1 MNRAASTARY
11 ALATLAVAFALLAG
25 ARIGSIPW
33 PDDPAMRGPMMG
45 RLGHYPPIPPG
56 LLAAAMAATLA
67 VALRQWWPRASY
79 VAATVALAAYLAQG
93 GTVPGAAVAAAVAV
107 IGLAC
112 RYGTSA
118 WRWLLLLIP
127 MLGARFL
134 APGHPVDALELG
146 RLGSTLL
153 WILVP
158 AAIWTARSAHR
169 ARLRRERDEELH
181 RATTDER
188 LRMARDVHDIVGHS
202 LSVISL
208 QSGVALRVL
217 DADPAQAR
225 ASLEAI
231 RASARESLAD
241 LRSALGVF
249 RADPDAAFLAPTPAL
264 DALPAL
270 VGRVRAGGP
279 DVTLTVSDA
288 AAAAPRGVQ
297 TAAYR
302 IVQESLTNAVRHAPG
317 ASVAVA
323 VAADG
328 GVLTVDVRDD
338 GGPAS
343 LVEGGGIRGMR
354 ERAASVGGMLDVSST
369 PAGTVVSARLPLSAP
384 DPHAPQ
390 EDPS

>member
-1 MNRAASTARY
+1 MTDGGGQADGGLGRWLGGGGGGAGKGWSGAQAPWVRGAWCAWAAPQAEEPGTIAPGWGAPGGWTSGW
-11 ALATLAVAFALLAG
+11 ALV
-25 ARIGSIPW
+25 RS
-33 PDDPAMRGPMMG
+33 
-45 RLGHYPPIPPG
+45 
-56 LLAAAMAATLA
+56 
-67 VALRQWWPRASY
+67 
-79 VAATVALAAYLAQG
+79 

-153 WILVP
+153 WILEP

-208 QSGVALRVL
+208 QSGIALRVL

-249 RADPDAAFLAPTPAL
+249 RADPDAAILAPTPAL

-302 IVQESLTNAVRHAPG
+302 IVQESLTNAVKHAPG
-317 ASVAVA
+317 CPVRVDVSGAPEAGVQVEVSNPLPAEA
-323 VAADG
+323 VAAPGSRVGLVGLTERLTLADG
-328 GVLTVDVRDD
+328 HFDAGVR
-338 GGPAS
+338 
-343 LVEGGGIRGMR
+343 EGRF
-354 ERAASVGGMLDVSST
+354 
-369 PAGTVVSARLPLSAP
+369 VVKAWVPWP
-384 DPHAPQ
+384 I
-390 EDPS
+390 